1 MTLKNDFIVSIDGLG
16 NWEKFSGGEATASA
30 VKYFPGGAV
39 KPVQVGGVTNYSDI
53 TIERTWNGKTDQALL
68 HKLRAAVGLGLYQIQ
83 KKAVDARKRT
93 ISGVN
98 AEVWPNCLLTG
109 VTAPET
115 ENGSEDLGVL
125 SLTFSTTGPN
135 LA

>member
-16 NWEKFSGGEATASA
+16 SWEKFSGGEATAAA
-30 VKYFPGGAV
+30 VKWFPGGAV
-39 KPVQVGGVTNYSDI
+39 KPAQVGGVVSYSDI

-68 HKLRAAVGLGLYQIQ
+68 HKLRAAVGLGLYTVQ
-83 KKAVDARKRT
+83 KRAVDARKRY

-98 AEVWPNCLLTG
+98 PEVWPSCLLTG

-115 ENGSEDLGVL
+115 ENGSEDRGVIV
-125 SLTFSTTGPN
+125 LTFSTTGPN
-135 LA
+135 LS